1 VPAVRSLRSAAVALA
16 LVAAA
21 CDGDGGAT
29 TGPEAFCERLR
40 DAQAELVPVTD
51 PASARATADRFASL
65 SDAAPEEIRPEWDQL
80 TELFRTVAAL
90 DPTDPTFRDTVL
102 AETGRTITAAAEVN
116 AWVQQRCGLD
126 LTAASL
132 TPLTP
137 PTSAPPGATSP
148 TSAAPGA
155 TTVPSTT
162 AGGTVP
168 VVPVETSP
176 P

>member
-1 VPAVRSLRSAAVALA
+1 MVVI
-16 LVAAA
+16 AA
-21 CDGDGGAT
+21 CDGDGRAA
-29 TGPEAFCERLR
+29 TGPEAFCQRLR
-40 DAQAELVPVTD
+40 EAQPELAAVTD
-51 PASARATADRFASL
+51 PASAGATARRFASL
-65 SDAAPEEIRPEWDQL
+65 SAYAPEEIRPEWDQL

-137 PTSAPPGATSP
+137 PPASV
-148 TSAAPGA
+148 APGG
-155 TTVPSTT
+155 TTLPT
-162 AGGTVP
+162 ASPGSTVP
-168 VVPVETSP
+168 VVPLPTTTP
-176 P
+176 

>member
-1 VPAVRSLRSAAVALA
+1 M

-21 CDGDGGAT
+21 CDGDGGAA

-40 DAQAELVPVTD
+40 EAQTELVAVTD
-51 PASARATADRFASL
+51 AASADATADRFASL

-132 TPLTP
+132 TPLTA
-137 PTSAPPGATSP
+137 PTSVPPGATSV
-148 TSAAPGA
+148 APGA
-155 TTVPSTT
+155 TTPTSVAGGATTPST
-162 AGGTVP
+162 ASGSTVP
-168 VVPVETSP
+168 LVPVPTSTG
-176 P
+176 

>member
-1 VPAVRSLRSAAVALA
+1 M

-51 PASARATADRFASL
+51 PASARATASQFASL

-90 DPTDPTFRDTVL
+90 DPSDPTFRDTVL

-132 TPLTP
+132 TPPTSP
-137 PTSAPPGATSP
+137 PTSVAPGATSP
-148 TSAAPGA
+148 ISVVPGA
-155 TTVPSTT
+155 TTLPSTAT
-162 AGGTVP
+162 PGSTVP
-168 VVPVETSP
+168 VVPVPTSG
-176 P
+176 

>member
-1 VPAVRSLRSAAVALA
+1 MV
-16 LVAAA
+16 VAAA

-40 DAQAELVPVTD
+40 DAQAELVAVTD
-51 PASARATADRFASL
+51 PASAGATADRFASL

-102 AETGRTITAAAEVN
+102 AETGHTITAAAEVN

-132 TPLTP
+132 TPLAPP
-137 PTSAPPGATSP
+137 PTSIAPGAPTLTSI
-148 TSAAPGA
+148 APGA
-155 TTVPSTT
+155 TTLPSTAT
-162 AGGTVP
+162 PGSTVP
-168 VVPVETSP
+168 VVPEPTSS
-176 P
+176 